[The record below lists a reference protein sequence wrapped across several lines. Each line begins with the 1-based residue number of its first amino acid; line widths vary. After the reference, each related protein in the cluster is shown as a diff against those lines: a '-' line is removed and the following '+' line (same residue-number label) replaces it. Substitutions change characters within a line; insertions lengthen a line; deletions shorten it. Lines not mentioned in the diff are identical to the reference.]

1 MRKIAL
7 TAALAIVGLSACEKS
22 ISEPEG
28 PMTGTW
34 RYRAVDVVEW
44 PYVTEPW
51 RCTTEA
57 YVDIVQTGN
66 TIEGETRG
74 TVKTCVNKDT
84 GKVSDVIPADVVV
97 RGEVQDGHV
106 LLAFGNGYQNHG
118 ELHPQRIEG
127 YVELAASVYPNP
139 PEPFRAGE
147 FVLTRE

>member
-34 RYRAVDVVEW
+34 RYRAVDVVDW
-44 PYVTEPW
+44 PNLPEW

-57 YVDIVQTGN
+57 YVDIVQEGN
-66 TIEGETRG
+66 RIEGGTRG

-84 GKVSDVIPADVVV
+84 GKPTDVIPVDVVV
-97 RGEVQDGHV
+97 TGEVQDGRV
-106 LLAFGNGYQNHG
+106 FLAFGNGYQNFG
-118 ELHPQRIEG
+118 ELHPERIEG
-127 YVELAASVYPNP
+127 YVEVATSTFPNP